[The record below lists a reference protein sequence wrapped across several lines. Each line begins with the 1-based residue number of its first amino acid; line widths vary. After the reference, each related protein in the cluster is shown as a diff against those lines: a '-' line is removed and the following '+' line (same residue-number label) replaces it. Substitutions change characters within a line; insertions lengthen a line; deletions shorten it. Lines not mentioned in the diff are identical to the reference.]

1 LHINFPKAISV
12 KEITDYDEVLF
23 EEEAQ
28 GILAYIVE
36 GAKEHLIELKEH
48 GNFRL
53 SAEQIQRIEQF
64 LTESEALRF
73 FVEEEIE
80 RKDGSDLESFDIAE
94 AFIIFCNER
103 EWTALTIRQIE
114 GRLRDLML
122 EIHHSA
128 YASKTRRAG
137 DKKDEKERGGRGY
150 KERGF
155 QAEAR
160 RWRKERPRRRRKG
173 PRRRRKGLPAGRRGS
188 FQIRRRGSAV
198 LKKMNS
204 IEERIP
210 RWLDAIPGAISGS
223 GGHNQTFRVACQLF
237 NGWALSE
244 SETVRWLERYN
255 ERCRPPWSSA
265 ELKHKASH
273 AAKAKH
279 SKPRGYLAKA
289 SASPKKFVP
298 IQNPAEEQCRG
309 CRAYSDILPYATQ
322 AENNERIISPRA
334 CVTSRKSSA
343 TSATFTGFSTQNED
357 KTAKRTATSAT
368 NAENTLSRQE
378 GENLEKNRDIRDS
391 SKTAPNRQEPETS
404 KRTATSATTGLSPD
418 QLTEARRIAGELV
431 KLHKRGA
438 VKDATDPEACFCATL
453 LQTFGGTVVDAGD
466 KPTEPPTKLT
476 NEQKVRIPA
485 GLRGRALADYLQRDL
500 EDAIG
505 AEYLEG

>member
-237 NGWALSE
+237 RDNRTLAGP
-244 SETVRWLERYN
+244 TY
-255 ERCRPPWSSA
+255 
-265 ELKHKASH
+265 
-273 AAKAKH
+273 
-279 SKPRGYLAKA
+279 RG
-289 SASPKKFVP
+289 PTH
-298 IQNPAEEQCRG
+298 R
-309 CRAYSDILPYATQ
+309 R
-322 AENNERIISPRA
+322 R
-334 CVTSRKSSA
+334 
-343 TSATFTGFSTQNED
+343 TGQTPQ
-357 KTAKRTATSAT
+357 
-368 NAENTLSRQE
+368 
-378 GENLEKNRDIRDS
+378 
-391 SKTAPNRQEPETS
+391 
-404 KRTATSATTGLSPD
+404 
-418 QLTEARRIAGELV
+418 ARRG
-431 KLHKRGA
+431 
-438 VKDATDPEACFCATL
+438 
-453 LQTFGGTVVDAGD
+453 
-466 KPTEPPTKLT
+466 
-476 NEQKVRIPA
+476 
-485 GLRGRALADYLQRDL
+485 
-500 EDAIG
+500 
-505 AEYLEG
+505 